1 MIIMFKALID
11 ILYPKTCLGCDNLPQ
26 VGEEVL
32 CIKCRHHLPLTN
44 HHQMP
49 ENDAFKRLAGR
60 VPLEKVMSM
69 LVFEKQGIVQQIIHK
84 LKYQGHQ
91 EVGTLLGLWYGEIIK
106 DYIKDIDEI
115 IPVPLHKRRL
125 KERGYNQ
132 VMTFS
137 EALSKCLEI
146 SVNKEVLLRNKYSKT
161 QTKKTFFT
169 RTDVN
174 KDIFGVHFSEK
185 DSGKH
190 FLLVDDVLT
199 SGTTLEQCSKALL
212 KIPDTKISIV
222 TMALTY

>member
-1 MIIMFKALID
+1 MLKSLVD
-11 ILYPKTCLGCDNLPQ
+11 ILYPPTCLGCDGILQP
-26 VGEEVL
+26 GEEVL
-32 CIKCRHHLPLTN
+32 CVKCRHDLPLTN
-44 HHQMP
+44 HHKIA
-49 ENDAFKRLAGR
+49 ENDAFRRLAGR
-60 VPLEKVMSM
+60 VRLEKVMSM
-69 LVFEKQGIVQQIIHK
+69 LIFEKQGIVQQIIHK
-84 LKYQGHQ
+84 LKYDGHQ
-91 EVGTLLGLWYGEIIK
+91 EVGTLLGLWYGELIK
-106 DYIKDIDEI
+106 DYLLDIDEI
-115 IPVPLHKRRL
+115 IPVPLHKKRL

-137 EALSKCLEI
+137 EALSKCLGVP
-146 SVNKEVLLRNKYSKT
+146 VNNGVLFRNKYSKT

-174 KDIFGVHFSEK
+174 KDIFDVRFSEK

-212 KIPDTKISIV
+212 KIPGVKISIV